1 MINKLKEDI
10 SEGKDND
17 MILREVYPE
26 LLRFCRFLTQNN
38 WDGDDLAQDTIL
50 KVMQGYGNKT
60 EVTTALLK
68 TIARH
73 SWIDTIRKRKKE
85 SVEDLKDTEQ
95 QGAIGENALETV
107 EYIIKSL
114 TPKQAV
120 VFILKEGFLYRSK
133 EISDYLNTSE
143 TAVKAILNRVKKRF
157 DKDGIE
163 ERKLSCAED
172 WQDDEEQRLMSL
184 MTQALKARNPDILIR
199 SIPSFK
205 SLNSESMIPKLMNRS
220 MHSKACFTPANTLSM
235 AA

>member
-1 MINKLKEDI
+1 MINKLREDI
-10 SEGKDND
+10 SEGKDNGN
-17 MILREVYPE
+17 MLHEVYPE

-50 KVMQGYGNKT
+50 KAMQGYGKKT
-60 EVTTALLK
+60 EITTALLK

-85 SVEDLKDTEQ
+85 SLDDLLDSEQ
-95 QGAIGENALETV
+95 QGTTGENAFETI

-133 EISDYLNTSE
+133 EISDYLNTTE

-157 DKDGIE
+157 DNDVE
-163 ERKLSCAED
+163 EPKVSCVED
-172 WQDDEEQRLMSL
+172 WQNEEEHRLMSL
-184 MTQALKARNPDILIR
+184 MTQALTAHNPDILIR

-205 SLNSESMIPKLMNRS
+205 SLNSESMIPKLLNRS
-220 MHSKACFTPANTLSM
+220 LYSKSCFTPSNTLSM

>member
-1 MINKLKEDI
+1 MINKLREDI
-10 SEGKDND
+10 SEEKDNGA
-17 MILREVYPE
+17 ILREVYPE

-38 WDGDDLAQDTIL
+38 WDGDDLAQETIL
-50 KVMQGYGNKT
+50 KVMQGYGKKT
-60 EVTTALLK
+60 EITTALLK

-85 SVEDLKDTEQ
+85 SLDELLDTEQ
-95 QGAIGENALETV
+95 QGSVGENAFETV

-120 VFILKEGFLYRSK
+120 VFLLKEGFLYRTK
-133 EISDYLNTSE
+133 EISEYLHTTE

-157 DKDGIE
+157 ADEAE
-163 ERKLSCAED
+163 ERKLSCVED
-172 WQDDEEQRLMSL
+172 WQGDEEQRLVSL
-184 MTQALKARNPDILIR
+184 MTKALKAQNPDILIR

-220 MHSKACFTPANTLSM
+220 ILSKSSFTPSNTLSM

>member
-10 SEGKDND
+10 SEKKDND

-38 WDGDDLAQDTIL
+38 WDGDDLAQETIL
-50 KVMQGYGNKT
+50 KAMQGYGNKM

-85 SVEDLKDTEQ
+85 TLEDLKDTEQ
-95 QGAIGENALETV
+95 QGAIGENAFETV

-133 EISDYLNTSE
+133 EISDYLNTTE

-157 DKDGIE
+157 DNGVE
-163 ERKLSCAED
+163 ERSMSCVND
-172 WQDDEEQRLMSL
+172 WQHEEEQRLMSL
-184 MTQALKARNPDILIR
+184 MTQALKAQNPDILIR

-220 MHSKACFTPANTLSM
+220 LHSKSCFTPSNTLSM

>member
-1 MINKLKEDI
+1 MINKLSEDI
-10 SEGKDND
+10 SEGKDNGKV
-17 MILREVYPE
+17 LREVYPE

-38 WDGDDLAQDTIL
+38 WDGDDLAQETIL
-50 KVMQGYGNKT
+50 KAMQGYGKKT
-60 EVTTALLK
+60 EITSALLK

-85 SVEDLKDTEQ
+85 SLEDLLDTEQ
-95 QGAIGENALETV
+95 QGSIGENAFETV

-133 EISDYLNTSE
+133 EISDYLNTTE

-157 DKDGIE
+157 DNGVE
-163 ERKLSCAED
+163 ERKLSCVED

-184 MTQALKARNPDILIR
+184 MTEALKAQDPDILIR

-220 MHSKACFTPANTLSM
+220 IHSKACFTPSNTLSM

>member
-1 MINKLKEDI
+1 MINKLREDI
-10 SEGKDND
+10 SEEKDNGA
-17 MILREVYPE
+17 ILREVYPE
-26 LLRFCRFLTQNN
+26 LIRFCRFLTQNN
-38 WDGDDLAQDTIL
+38 WDGDDLAQETIL
-50 KVMQGYGNKT
+50 KAMQGYGKKT
-60 EVTTALLK
+60 EITTALLK

-85 SVEDLKDTEQ
+85 SLGDLLDTEQ
-95 QGAIGENALETV
+95 LGSVGENVFETV

-133 EISDYLNTSE
+133 EISDYLNTTE

-157 DKDGIE
+157 DNDVE
-163 ERKLSCAED
+163 ERSRLSCVENWED
-172 WQDDEEQRLMSL
+172 EEEQRLMSL
-184 MTQALKARNPDILIR
+184 MTQALKAQNPDILIR

-205 SLNSESMIPKLMNRS
+205 SLNSESMIPKLMNRPIL
-220 MHSKACFTPANTLSM
+220 SKSSFTPSNTLSM

>member
-1 MINKLKEDI
+1 MINKLREDI
-10 SEGKDND
+10 SERKDNGNMLD
-17 MILREVYPE
+17 EVYPE

-50 KVMQGYGNKT
+50 KAMQGYGKKT
-60 EVTTALLK
+60 EITTPLLK

-85 SVEDLKDTEQ
+85 SLDDLLDSEQ
-95 QGAIGENALETV
+95 QGSIGENAFETV

-120 VFILKEGFLYRSK
+120 VFLLKEGFLYRSK
-133 EISDYLNTSE
+133 EISDYLNTTE

-157 DKDGIE
+157 DNDVE
-163 ERKLSCAED
+163 ERKLSCVED
-172 WQDDEEQRLMSL
+172 WQYEEEQRLMSL
-184 MTQALKARNPDILIR
+184 MTQALKAQNPDILIK

-205 SLNSESMIPKLMNRS
+205 SLNSESMIPKLMNRPL
-220 MHSKACFTPANTLSM
+220 HSKACFTPSNTLSM

>member
-1 MINKLKEDI
+1 MINKFRENV
-10 SEGKDND
+10 SEGKDNVT
-17 MILREVYPE
+17 ILHEVYPE

-38 WDGDDLAQDTIL
+38 WDGDDLAQDTML
-50 KVMQGYGNKT
+50 KALQGYQNKT
-60 EVTTALLK
+60 EITTALLK

-85 SVEDLKDTEQ
+85 SLEDLKDMEQ
-95 QGAIGENALETV
+95 QGSMGANTFETV

-120 VFILKEGFLYRSK
+120 VFILKAGFQYQSK
-133 EISDYLNTSE
+133 EISGFLNTTE

-157 DKDGIE
+157 DNGVE
-163 ERKLSCAED
+163 ERSMSCVND
-172 WQDDEEQRLMSL
+172 WQDEEEQRLMSL
-184 MTQALKARNPDILIR
+184 ITQTLKAQNPDILIR

-205 SLNSESMIPKLMNRS
+205 SLNSESTTPTLMNRS
-220 MHSKACFTPANTLSM
+220 MYSKACFTPSNTLSM

>member
-1 MINKLKEDI
+1 M
-10 SEGKDND
+10 
-17 MILREVYPE
+17 
-26 LLRFCRFLTQNN
+26 
-38 WDGDDLAQDTIL
+38 
-50 KVMQGYGNKT
+50 
-60 EVTTALLK
+60 
-68 TIARH
+68 
-73 SWIDTIRKRKKE
+73 
-85 SVEDLKDTEQ
+85 DTEQ
-95 QGAIGENALETV
+95 LGAVGGNVFETV

-133 EISDYLNTSE
+133 EISDYLNTTE

-157 DKDGIE
+157 ENDVED
-163 ERKLSCAED
+163 RRLSCVEV

-184 MTQALKARNPDILIR
+184 MTQALKAQNPDILIK

-220 MHSKACFTPANTLSM
+220 NLSKTSFTPSNTLSM

>member
-1 MINKLKEDI
+1 MINKLREDI
-10 SEGKDND
+10 SEEKDNGA
-17 MILREVYPE
+17 ILREVYPE
-26 LLRFCRFLTQNN
+26 LIRFCRFLTQNN
-38 WDGDDLAQDTIL
+38 WDGDDLAQETIL
-50 KVMQGYGNKT
+50 KAMQGYGKKT
-60 EVTTALLK
+60 EITTALLK

-85 SVEDLKDTEQ
+85 SLDDLLDTEQ
-95 QGAIGENALETV
+95 LGAVGGNVFETV

-133 EISDYLNTSE
+133 EISDYLNTTE

-157 DKDGIE
+157 ENDVE
-163 ERKLSCAED
+163 ERRLSCVED
-172 WQDDEEQRLMSL
+172 WQDEEEKRLMSL
-184 MTQALKARNPDILIR
+184 MTQALKAQNPDILIR

-220 MHSKACFTPANTLSM
+220 ILSKSSFTPSNTLSM

>member
-1 MINKLKEDI
+1 
-10 SEGKDND
+10 
-17 MILREVYPE
+17 
-26 LLRFCRFLTQNN
+26 
-38 WDGDDLAQDTIL
+38 
-50 KVMQGYGNKT
+50 
-60 EVTTALLK
+60 LK

-73 SWIDTIRKRKKE
+73 SWIDTIRKRKNE
-85 SVEDLKDTEQ
+85 SLDDLLDTEQ
-95 QGAIGENALETV
+95 LGAVGGNVFETV

-133 EISDYLNTSE
+133 EISDYLNTTE

-157 DKDGIE
+157 ENDVED
-163 ERKLSCAED
+163 RRLSCVED
-172 WQDDEEQRLMSL
+172 WQDEEEQRLMSL
-184 MTQALKARNPDILIR
+184 MTQALKAQNPDILIR

-220 MHSKACFTPANTLSM
+220 NLSKSSFTPSNTLSM

>member
-1 MINKLKEDI
+1 MINKLREDI
-10 SEGKDND
+10 SEEKDNGA
-17 MILREVYPE
+17 ILREVYPE
-26 LLRFCRFLTQNN
+26 LLWFCRFLTQNN
-38 WDGDDLAQDTIL
+38 WDGDDLAQETIL
-50 KVMQGYGNKT
+50 KAMQGYGKKT
-60 EVTTALLK
+60 ELTTALLK

-85 SVEDLKDTEQ
+85 SLEDLLDTEQ
-95 QGAIGENALETV
+95 QGAVGENVFETV

-133 EISDYLNTSE
+133 EISDYLNTTE

-157 DKDGIE
+157 DNDID
-163 ERKLSCAED
+163 ERKLSFVED
-172 WQDDEEQRLMSL
+172 WQDEEEQRLMSL
-184 MTQALKARNPDILIR
+184 MTQALKAQNPDILIR

-205 SLNSESMIPKLMNRS
+205 SLNSESVVPKLMNRS
-220 MHSKACFTPANTLSM
+220 ILSKASFTPSNTLSM

>member
-1 MINKLKEDI
+1 MINKLREDI
-10 SEGKDND
+10 SEGKDNGNMLD
-17 MILREVYPE
+17 EVYPE

-50 KVMQGYGNKT
+50 KAMQGYGKKT
-60 EVTTALLK
+60 EITTALLK

-85 SVEDLKDTEQ
+85 SLDDLLDSEQ
-95 QGAIGENALETV
+95 QGPIGENAFETV

-133 EISDYLNTSE
+133 EISDYLNTTE

-157 DKDGIE
+157 DNDVE
-163 ERKLSCAED
+163 ERKLSCVEE
-172 WQDDEEQRLMSL
+172 WQYEEEQRLMSL
-184 MTQALKARNPDILIR
+184 MTQALKAQNPDILIK
-199 SIPSFK
+199 SLPSFK
-205 SLNSESMIPKLMNRS
+205 SLNSESMIPKLMNRPLQ
-220 MHSKACFTPANTLSM
+220 SKACFTPSNTLSM